1 MYRWHLRQK
10 LLLESAPMHKWL
22 VILLLTL
29 LPLQWA
35 SAAVDLLC
43 QQEMQRVDMKHVHA
57 HVDRHGHD
65 AELEQPKQ
73 TEPSQGNDTAEHHHV
88 IHHADCHAVI
98 YAVEPLK
105 LAPSRIYAPIALQ
118 LFPSFIPAGPERPKW
133 LAAA

>member
-1 MYRWHLRQK
+1 MR
-10 LLLESAPMHKWL
+10 KWL

-43 QQEMQRVDMKHVHA
+43 QQEIQRVDTTHHHVHA
-57 HVDRHGHD
+57 DRHGHA
-65 AELEQPKQ
+65 AEPDQSNPA
-73 TEPSQGNDTAEHHHV
+73 EPSSGNYPAEHHHV

-98 YAVEPLK
+98 CAVEALK
-105 LAPSRIYAPIALQ
+105 LEPSRIYAPTALQ

>member
-1 MYRWHLRQK
+1 MYGLRPSQR
-10 LLLESAPMHKWL
+10 LLLESPPMHKLL

-43 QQEMQRVDMKHVHA
+43 QQEIQRADMKHHHA
-57 HVDRHGHD
+57 HADRNGHD

-73 TEPSQGNDTAEHHHV
+73 TEPSQGTAALEHHHV

-98 YAVEPLK
+98 GVVDALK
-105 LAPSRIYAPIALQ
+105 LEPSRVYAPTALS

>member
-1 MYRWHLRQK
+1 MHRRQK
-10 LLLESAPMHKWL
+10 LLLESAPMNKLL

-43 QQEMQRVDMKHVHA
+43 QQEMQRVDLKHVHA

-73 TEPSQGNDTAEHHHV
+73 TEPSQGNDAAEYHHV

-98 YAVEPLK
+98 CAVEPLK

>member
-1 MYRWHLRQK
+1 
-10 LLLESAPMHKWL
+10 MHKWL